1 MKKKLGLALG
11 SGGSR
16 GTAHIGLLKA
26 LEEEGIEVGCIS
38 GSSIGAVVGGAYAS
52 GMSVSDMQQL
62 IKKIKKRDII
72 SLNPAALSQK
82 ALVGSGKIDRLLKR
96 YIKIK
101 NIEDFP
107 IKFSCVA
114 TDALSGNKHVFTGGD
129 AVFAIKASSAIPAVF
144 KPLKFE
150 NKLLIDGGC
159 VCRVPVKEV
168 KELGADVVVAMDVLK
183 NTSKPVEKVGGLI
196 NMILRVY
203 DIMDTQNS
211 AHQALLNEEICDLT
225 LEPEIEGLSQYA
237 IKDLQRAFDEGYAL
251 AKENMKV
258 IKELIS

>member
-16 GTAHIGLLKA
+16 GAAHAGLLKA
-26 LEEEGIEVGCIS
+26 LEEEGIEVNCIS
-38 GSSIGAVVGGAYAS
+38 GTSIGAVVGGAYAS
-52 GMSVSDMQQL
+52 GMSASEMQKL
-62 IKKIKKRDII
+62 ISSIKKRDIV
-72 SLNPAALSQK
+72 SLNPAALTQK
-82 ALVGSGKIDRLLKR
+82 ALLGSGKIDSLLKR

-107 IKFSCVA
+107 IKFACVA
-114 TDALSGNKHVFTGGD
+114 TDVLSGNKHTFTSGD
-129 AVFAIKASSAIPAVF
+129 AVFAIKASSAIPTVF

-150 NKLLIDGGC
+150 DKLLVDGGC

-183 NTSKPVEKVGGLI
+183 NTSKPVEKVSGLI

-203 DIMDTQNS
+203 DIMDAQNS
-211 AHQALLNEEICDLT
+211 AHQARLNSQFCDLM

-237 IKDLQRAFDEGYAL
+237 IKDLQKAFDEGYAL
-251 AKENMKV
+251 AKENMQR
-258 IKELIS
+258 IKDLLS